1 MPSDQIHKVS
11 IENQTHVEY
20 TKKTP
25 EVLPLDG
32 HLSFP
37 KIFTLTDLIKSTYT
51 EHGDSATAPSKGYS

>member
-37 KIFTLTDLIKSTYT
+37 KIFTLTDLINSTY
-51 EHGDSATAPSKGYS
+51 HGDSAIAPLEGYS

>member
-1 MPSDQIHKVS
+1 MPSDQIVS
-11 IENQTHVEY
+11 IENQTLVEY

-51 EHGDSATAPSKGYS
+51 EHGDNATAPSEGYS